1 LAKDWSLGLFGGGS
15 GAHEGYTA
23 PDNYKILRK
32 VAQGGMSVVFEG
44 RRKTDDAAVAIKI
57 IKPEFTQIAEQLEK
71 LFEKG
76 SEGEIALSL
85 RHPNVVRTFE
95 YGHKGREYFIIME
108 FIDGPNLKQLIDQR
122 HARWSEN
129 RLQIA
134 LQTGRGLAYI
144 HRNNLI
150 HRDFCPK
157 NVLLTEEGVPK
168 IIDFG
173 LAIPEQ
179 LRQKWRFDRSG
190 TAAYMAP
197 EQVRGQ
203 KVDVRTDVY
212 ALGVSIYE
220 ILTGV
225 RPFPDDSDRFRKMA
239 VHLNIQPTSPRQ
251 YNKNIPVALEHILM
265 RAMSKEPDERY
276 QNVDVMLKELQTVS
290 ATFFGDAKLPKE

>member
-1 LAKDWSLGLFGGGS
+1 MAKDWSLGLFGSGS
-15 GAHEGYTA
+15 NHEGYTA

-32 VAQGGMSVVFEG
+32 VAQGGMSIVFEG
-44 RRKTDDAAVAIKI
+44 RRKADDAPVAIKI

-108 FIDGPNLKQLIDQR
+108 FINGPNLKQLIDQR

-129 RLQIA
+129 RLHIA

-157 NVLLTEEGVPK
+157 NVLLTEEGIPK

-203 KVDVRTDVY
+203 KVDIRTDVY
-212 ALGVSIYE
+212 ALGVTLYE
-220 ILTGV
+220 ILTGN
-225 RPFPDDSDRFRKMA
+225 RPFPDDTDRYRKMA

-251 YNKNIPVALEHILM
+251 YNKSIPVALEHILM
-265 RAMSKEPDERY
+265 RSMAKDPEDRY
-276 QNVDVMLKELQTVS
+276 QNVDAMLKEIQAVAT
-290 ATFFGDAKLPKE
+290 TFFGDAKLPKE